1 MNTSFESSLFNQFQT
16 KIGKTSYLEGKI
28 EFSSPMRIEGKF
40 DGTIVAKQFLF
51 ITDGAEVV
59 ADIQGTDILV
69 AGMVKGN
76 IQATGKVE
84 LLETAQVMGN
94 ITAQQIRLL
103 DGVLFEGRCEMI
115 KRSENIDIFSLPI
128 QDLRTSLEE
137 KRS

>member
-1 MNTSFESSLFNQFQT
+1 MNTSFESGLFNQFQT
-16 KIGKTSYLEGKI
+16 KIGKTCSLEGQI

-40 DGTIVAKQFLF
+40 DGTIVAKKFLF
-51 ITDGAEVV
+51 ITDGAEVI

-69 AGMVKGN
+69 AGLVKGN

-128 QDLRTSLEE
+128 QDLRSSLEE